1 MRFALGETD
10 FEECGVIQK
19 VLRNEDYQQTS
30 DAYHEA
36 LRALRQTLNAEQME
50 AYLKLTDKSDIFFR
64 TVGHLVYRQGF
75 RAGLRLGIDISK
87 EK

>member
-1 MRFALGETD
+1 MRFVLGETD
-10 FEECGVIQK
+10 FEEFGVTQR
-19 VLRNEDYQQTS
+19 VLQNEDYQQTS

-50 AYLKLTDKSDIFFR
+50 AYLKLSDKSDIFLR
-64 TVGHLVYRQGF
+64 TVGHLVYHQGF
-75 RAGLRLGIDISK
+75 RAGLLLGLDIFK